1 MKSLGNCAKEDETNE
16 TRWEMVQNQD
26 SSCFIYYV
34 FLHSFLAF
42 FLARLLSPLS
52 ILFSNR
58 SKQLEESC
66 GSSWQAMRIL

>member
-1 MKSLGNCAKEDETNE
+1 MKSLGNCEKEDETHE
-16 TRWEMVQNQD
+16 TRWEMVQNHD
-26 SSCFIYYV
+26 SSSFVYL

-42 FLARLLSPLS
+42 FLARLLSALS